1 MALQNEIIEEL
12 NDLSL
17 QYSRW
22 FISYDDFK
30 SKRRELLEKLEQADS
45 QLTSSQSVIK
55 EMVNTFSGLIK
66 RS

>member
-1 MALQNEIIEEL
+1 MPLQKEIIEEL

-45 QLTSSQSVIK
+45 QLSSSQSVIK

>member
-1 MALQNEIIEEL
+1 MALQKEIIEEL
-12 NDLSL
+12 NDLSM

-30 SKRRELLEKLEQADS
+30 IKRRELLEKLEQGDS
-45 QLTSSQSVIK
+45 QLASTQSVIK
-55 EMVNTFSGLIK
+55 DMVNTFSDLIK

>member
-1 MALQNEIIEEL
+1 MDLQKEIIDEL

-30 SKRRELLEKLEQADS
+30 RKRRELLEKLEQADS
-45 QLTSSQSVIK
+45 QLSSSQSVIK

>member
-1 MALQNEIIEEL
+1 MALQKEIIEEL

-45 QLTSSQSVIK
+45 QLSSSQSVIK